1 MAVVSLIV
9 FWLEGNS
16 RRLPTA
22 GVAGVEVVV
31 VVGGGANKAAAAF
44 VEDVVGFGMAKGLF
58 GADGKISED
67 RLESGCLE
75 GGIKEVLEELLVA
88 LFLALPMAR
97 LDISCNLRSSALR
110 LAMASSTTSTDRED
124 LGVGGLRDDGGPCL
138 ALMLPGVAPPRCFLA
153 IGGPLVGDNSMSL
166 CFGLFMVILF
176 VRSSY
181 CNATMILIYR
191 Q

>member
-1 MAVVSLIV
+1 MAAVVSLIA

-44 VEDVVGFGMAKGLF
+44 VEDVVGFGMAEGLF

-75 GGIKEVLEELLVA
+75 GGIKEVLVEVLAE

-110 LAMASSTTSTDRED
+110 LAIASSTTSTDRD
-124 LGVGGLRDDGGPCL
+124 WGGGGLREDGGPCR
-138 ALMLPGVAPPRCFLA
+138 ALILPGVAPPRCFLA
-153 IGGPLVGDNSMSL
+153 IGGPLEGDNSMSL
-166 CFGLFMVILF
+166 CIGLFMVII
-176 VRSSY
+176 V
-181 CNATMILIYR
+181 C
-191 Q
+191 